1 MNMKKIYFSLML
13 ALSSLFTFTSCNMD
27 KTPYGSLDENIAI
40 QNMNDIAR
48 YRTIFYTNLRALT
61 NGDYI
66 AIPELQMDGFHGIIG
81 NGNRQGIIS
90 NGLIEPSTGEMETI
104 WGGIY
109 GCIANAN
116 YGITK
121 MQQMI
126 ESGEYKDND
135 LAMLKRYQGEGY
147 FLRAF
152 CYFYLVDHFSPAYT
166 SANAETAAL
175 GMPIQLVY
183 APSGDVSTYPGRSTL
198 KQTYDQIESDL
209 NAAYQAISAYETI
222 DASQVAA
229 EAPYLSSYAVLAVQA
244 RVALQKKDYATALSK
259 AEQVINSGKYSLTE
273 IADYAAMW
281 TDDKGSEIIFR
292 PFASKDELPGSIG
305 TNFLNDAETFADYIP
320 TTDMLDLYGD
330 GDVRFDAFFKIYAK
344 MEIEGET
351 VPCYAF
357 CKFPG
362 NAALR
367 TTAANNL
374 RNMAK
379 AIRLSEVYLIAA
391 EAAAAS
397 NDEAKAN
404 TYLNGL
410 REKRIEGY
418 SAKSLSGSALVETI
432 RNERLKELIGEG
444 FRMGDL
450 RRYGIGFKR
459 NPNHAENPDLNA
471 KIVKAGADMTYL
483 ADDHRFTWPIPTAEI
498 DANPNIKGQQNAG
511 Y

>member
-13 ALSSLFTFTSCNMD
+13 ALSSLFTFTSCDMD

-48 YRTIFYTNLRALT
+48 YRTIFYTNLRGLT
-61 NGDYI
+61 NGDYL

-90 NGLIEPSTGEMETI
+90 NGLIEPSTEEMESI

-175 GMPIQLVY
+175 GMPLQLVY

-229 EAPYLSSYAVLAVQA
+229 EAPYLSSYAVLAIQA

-320 TTDMLDLYGD
+320 TTDMLDMYGD
-330 GDVRFDAFFKIYAK
+330 GDVRFDAFFKVYSS
-344 MEIEGET
+344 MDVEGQK
-351 VPCYAF
+351 VAAYVF
-357 CKFPG
+357 NKFPG

-410 REKRIEGY
+410 RAKRIEGY
-418 SAKSLSGSALVETI
+418 TSATLNGTSLVEAI
-432 RNERLKELIGEG
+432 RSERLKELIGEG

-471 KIVKAGADMTYL
+471 KIVKAGANMTYL

>member
-1 MNMKKIYFSLML
+1 MKKIYYSLML
-13 ALSSLFTFTSCNMD
+13 ALSMLFTFTSCDMD
-27 KTPYGSLDENIAI
+27 KAPYGSLDENIAI
-40 QNMNDIAR
+40 QNLNDIAR

-66 AIPELQMDGFHGIIG
+66 AIPELQMDGFHGVIG

-90 NGLIEPSTGEMETI
+90 NGLIEPSTEEMEDI

-109 GCIANAN
+109 GSIANAN
-116 YGITK
+116 YGIAK

-126 ESGEYKDND
+126 ESGEYTDND

-152 CYFYLVDHFSPAYT
+152 CYFYLADHFCPAYT

-175 GMPIQLVY
+175 GLPLQLVY

-198 KQTYDQIESDL
+198 KETYNQIETDL
-209 NAAYQAISAYETI
+209 NAAYQALSAYEAI

-229 EAPYLSSYAVLAVQA
+229 EAPYLSSYAVLAFQA

-259 AEQVINSGKYSLTE
+259 AEQVINSGKYELTD

-281 TDDKGSEIIFR
+281 TDDKGKEIIFR

-320 TTDMLDLYGD
+320 TFDMLVLYGAD
-330 GDVRFDAFFKIYAK
+330 DVRFDAFFKVYSS
-344 MEIEGET
+344 MDVEGQK
-351 VPCYAF
+351 VAAYVF
-357 CKFPG
+357 NKFPG
-362 NAALR
+362 NATLR

-391 EAAAAS
+391 EAADAN
-397 NDEAKAN
+397 NDATKAN
-404 TYLNGL
+404 KYLNDL
-410 REKRIEGY
+410 RSKRIADYAAET
-418 SAKSLSGSALVETI
+418 LSGSGLTQAI
-432 RNERLKELIGEG
+432 RSERQKELIGEG

-450 RRYGIGFKR
+450 RRWGLGFQR
-459 NPNHAENPDLNA
+459 NPIHSENPVLNDLV
-471 KIVKAGADMTYL
+471 VKAGANLTYP
-483 ADDHRFTWPIPTAEI
+483 ADDHRFTWPIPTAEL